1 MKTRLT
7 TSPEIAAGFI
17 KRGEV
22 VAFPTETV
30 YGLGADLFNPS
41 AIAKIFEAKGRPPDN
56 PLIAHICSIDQ
67 IELLA
72 YRLGKTA
79 RSLVEAFF
87 PGPLTIVVRRKA
99 SVPLI
104 VTGGLDTIG
113 IRMPRHQVARALIS
127 QSGVALAAPSA
138 NVSGRPS
145 PTTWNAVRDDLDG
158 RIACILK
165 GDQTEVGLESTVVD
179 CTRAVPVILRSGA
192 VTLEDL
198 KSVVPRVITAASDS
212 QDLRRSPGTRYR
224 HYAPEA
230 TVRLV
235 GHPDQAQPSKESAF
249 IGISQPSN
257 PALFVYTRICLGIPE
272 YAQSL
277 FSFFRWCDEKRI
289 GTIYC
294 EMVPEGG
301 LGVALM
307 DRLKRA
313 AGLGV
318 EHHQS
323 QQEWKVND

>member
-7 TSPEIAAGFI
+7 TSPAIAASFI
-17 KRGEV
+17 QRGEV

-41 AIAKIFEAKGRPPDN
+41 AIAKIFAAKGRPADN
-56 PLIAHICSIDQ
+56 PLIAHISSIDQ
-67 IELLA
+67 IDLLA
-72 YRLGKTA
+72 YGIGKTA
-79 RSLVEAFF
+79 QSLVEAFF

-99 SVPLI
+99 SIPPI

-113 IRMPRHQVARALIS
+113 IRMPRHHVARALITE
-127 QSGVALAAPSA
+127 SGVPLAAPSA

-145 PTTWNAVRDDLDG
+145 PTTWSAARDDLDG
-158 RIACILK
+158 KIACILK

-179 CTRAVPVILRSGA
+179 CTKAVPVILRSGA

-198 KSVVPRVITAASDS
+198 RRVTPRITSAASDS
-212 QDLRRSPGTRYR
+212 HDLRRSPGTRYR

-230 TVRLV
+230 KVRLV
-235 GHPDQAQPSKESAF
+235 RHPDEAEPSKKSAF
-249 IGISQPSN
+249 IGVSQPGN
-257 PALFVYTRICLGIPE
+257 AAVFEHTRICPGIPE
-272 YAQSL
+272 YARSL

-289 GTIYC
+289 GTIFC
-294 EMVPEGG
+294 EMVPEVG

-313 AGLGV
+313 AGHYEDAQKVHL
-318 EHHQS
+318 
-323 QQEWKVND
+323 QE